1 MLLEYVYPFLIS
13 QFMTYFQVQRSLS
26 GALQTCENFAQLAKR
41 GYYNGVVFHRIIA
54 VRHDESKT
62 LPLLYLLSLS
72 KDFMVQGGDPTGT
85 GKGGTSV
92 YGQKLYV
99 TYAHQSSSATS
110 YN

>member
-1 MLLEYVYPFLIS
+1 MRS
-13 QFMTYFQVQRSLS
+13 QPTLNLNR
-26 GALQTCENFAQLAKR
+26 QTCENFAQLAKR

-54 VRHDESKT
+54 VRRARIQTIITS
-62 LPLLYLLSLS
+62 LPLFLSLQ

-85 GKGGTSV
+85 GRGGTSI

-99 TYAHQSSSATS
+99 TRAVLCSSATS